1 MIKRNGEIH
10 WYTPKLCLIRQRVQ
24 LTDDSLPVEIN
35 TNATTAPG
43 RTARWYRLSSFYY
56 PFLSVMK
63 NWSEI
68 LADVSESPSESVST
82 MLCVKHPLC
91 LMSLT
96 KIRILRS
103 PKCLRCDTQM
113 TLHPSWRDESAPHLS
128 LKICLAN
135 PLCGSF
141 RVKKYIDCR
150 RFRVSLGFGQSR
162 PHGGILLSCW
172 IESFHTLPHFYHVQ
186 WSWC

>member
-1 MIKRNGEIH
+1 MTAYQWKS
-10 WYTPKLCLIRQRVQ
+10 TPMLPQHLAERLVDTDYPHFITHSCQSWRIDLKSWPMFQKAQVNPSQLCCVWSI
-24 LTDDSLPVEIN
+24 P
-35 TNATTAPG
+35 
-43 RTARWYRLSSFYY
+43 
-56 PFLSVMK
+56 SV
-63 NWSEI
+63 W
-68 LADVSESPSESVST
+68 
-82 MLCVKHPLC
+82 C

-113 TLHPSWRDESAPHLS
+113 TLHPSWRDESAPPLS